1 MRMTDA
7 PQDRE
12 INEDDSHRDIVRSV
26 VKAFAIMES
35 FSDLH
40 KEATVSEI
48 AATTGLGRAVVY
60 RMAMTLEH
68 IGYLERCRDGRS
80 YRLSLKCLNI
90 GMNSLA
96 GQDVRSLT
104 SPRLRDLVPRYA
116 DAASLAVLD
125 GAHVVYI
132 DRVEQGLDRSGLVR
146 RIGSRIPVYGAAV
159 GFALLAFLPREQQI
173 EILGSQPRHK
183 LSERTVTDLDE
194 LLEILEET
202 NRRGYALSDQ
212 QNAFGLR
219 TIAAPILD
227 HTQTA
232 IAAISVTIRAERLD
246 MEAFQALSRDKLVE
260 TARQISQAMSALA
273 EIQGKRTPS

>member
-1 MRMTDA
+1 MCAVKNFQAEET
-7 PQDRE
+7 E
-12 INEDDSHRDIVRSV
+12 EGEEEVNRDIVRSV
-26 VKAFAIMES
+26 VKAFSILES
-35 FSDLH
+35 FTDLH

-48 AATTGLGRAVVY
+48 AAETGLGRAVVY

-68 IGYLERCRDGRS
+68 IGYLERCRDGKS

-90 GMNSLA
+90 GMNALA
-96 GQDVRSLT
+96 GQDVRSLA

-125 GAHVVYI
+125 GADVVYI
-132 DRVEQGLDRSGLVR
+132 DRVEQGLDRTGLVR

-159 GFALLAFLPREQQI
+159 GFALLAFMPRERQI

-194 LLEILEET
+194 LLAILAET
-202 NRRGYALSDQ
+202 NQRGYATSDQ

-219 TIAAPILD
+219 TIAAPVLD
-227 HTQTA
+227 HTKTA
-232 IAAISVTIRAERLD
+232 VAAISVTIRAERLD
-246 MEAFQALSRDKLVE
+246 MEAFQALSRDKVVG
-260 TARQISQAMSALA
+260 TACEISQAMCALA
-273 EIQGKRTPS
+273 EMQGKR